1 MYIQYY
7 DSPLGKMLLAADE
20 IGLIGVWF
28 ENQKYYADGLID
40 PVEKETAVLK
50 KNKRMVKSLF

>member
-1 MYIQYY
+1 MFIQYY

-28 ENQKYYADGLID
+28 ENQKYYKQSKK
-40 PVEKETAVLK
+40 PV
-50 KNKRMVKSLF
+50 NKPFLA

>member
-28 ENQKYYADGLID
+28 ENQKYYA
-40 PVEKETAVLK
+40 ETWYRKYNRTA
-50 KNKRMVKSLF
+50 R

>member
-20 IGLIGVWF
+20 IGLIGAWF
-28 ENQKYYADGLID
+28 ENQKYYANGL
-40 PVEKETAVLK
+40 KEPIEEETVDYQI
-50 KNKRMVKSLF
+50 NC

>member
-1 MYIQYY
+1 MAFFLYKGWVMYIQYY

-28 ENQKYYADGLID
+28 ENQNIM
-40 PVEKETAVLK
+40 
-50 KNKRMVKSLF
+50 RMV

>member
-1 MYIQYY
+1 MFIQYY

-28 ENQKYYADGLID
+28 ENQKYYVSTHLTT
-40 PVEKETAVLK
+40 PCTK
-50 KNKRMVKSLF
+50 